1 MKKIILVGSYVGRCG
16 SATIMRVLQRA
27 GINIGNDRITFR
39 AADKHNPYG
48 YYDAWEQEKLIWQM
62 FPEYKQFP
70 LDPPADVQL
79 FLNRAQPQV
88 PALQGFFRE
97 YFDDKYPLA
106 IKDIRYFFL
115 AVLISCCNPAE
126 LRLIVLHRPLNNR
139 LQSGYKMIE
148 DGIGSITKP
157 QLDHWASAWRDY
169 EGQILSATL
178 PVPRLHIRFDDL
190 IQSPQTVL
198 KRIGDFIDVPL
209 DSYAHLV
216 EPQLRHF

>member
-1 MKKIILVGSYVGRCG
+1 
-16 SATIMRVLQRA
+16 MRVLQRA
-27 GINIGNDRITFR
+27 GINIGNARITFR

-70 LDPPADVQL
+70 LDPPDDVQL

-88 PALQGFFRE
+88 PALQGFFQE

-115 AVLISCCNPAE
+115 AVLKSCNLQE
-126 LRLIVLHRPLNNR
+126 YDVRVLVLHRALENR
-139 LQSGYKMIE
+139 LKSGYKMIE

-178 PVPRLHIRFDDL
+178 PIPRLHVRFDDL

-198 KRIGDFIDVPL
+198 KRIGDFIEVPL
-209 DSYAHLV
+209 DSCADLV